1 MTRLPSRGISLVAL
15 VVVGLFAFSL
25 TSAGANMGSLVYRG
39 YMLAIPVVFAIFIL
53 ASVYFGVRHL
63 LTA

>member
-1 MTRLPSRGISLVAL
+1 MTRLPSRGVSLVVL
-15 VVVGLFAFSL
+15 VFVGLAAFSL
-25 TSAGANMGSLVYRG
+25 TSAGSNMGAVIYRG
-39 YMLAIPVVFAIFIL
+39 YMLTIPVLFGIFIL